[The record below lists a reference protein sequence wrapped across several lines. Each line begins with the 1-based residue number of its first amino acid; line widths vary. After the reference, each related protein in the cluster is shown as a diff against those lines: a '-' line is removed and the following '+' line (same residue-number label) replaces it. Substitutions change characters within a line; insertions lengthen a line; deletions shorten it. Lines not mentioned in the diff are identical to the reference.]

1 MINFKLPD
9 GVVQLTTVEDVEQ
22 AWGDLLTYETGDE
35 AEPKAVR
42 FADNPRVAIAADAV
56 YVKLRRPLKAGPQM
70 ELTDV
75 LEIKEPNVGH
85 LRLTDKYKGEM
96 EKAICLLTS
105 ICAIPNAEINYM
117 AGSDMALCGE
127 VVNAF
132 L

>member
-22 AWGDLLTYETGDE
+22 AWGDLLTYETGGE
-35 AEPKAVR
+35 TEPKAVR
-42 FADNPRVAIAADAV
+42 FADNSRVAIAADAV
-56 YVKLRRPLKAGPQM
+56 YVKLRRPLKAGPNL

-75 LEIKEPNVGH
+75 LRISEPTVGH
-85 LRLTDKYKGEM
+85 IRLTDRYKGEV

-105 ICAIPNAEINYM
+105 ICAIPNAEIDNM
-117 AGSDMALCGE
+117 VGSDMALCGE